1 MGDNRGSGQIYPNG
15 SRSNDIVY
23 NISATGK
30 VNKIIRKEKGGYEI
44 TIDNASDGRQVID
57 IVPIRLELIIS
68 NGESIKVDQPLT
80 NNPNV
85 GGFGQGDAEVVL
97 QNPLHV
103 QGLLLFFASVIL
115 AQISL
120 VFKNKQ
126 FKKIQLVEMNF

>member
-1 MGDNRGSGQIYPNG
+1 VGDNRGSGQIYPNG